1 MLRSMF
7 SGVSGLKNH
16 QTKMDVIGNNI
27 ANVNTVGYKASR
39 VTFQDIYSQ
48 DIRAASGPSG
58 NLGGTNP
65 MQIGLG
71 MTLNSI
77 DVMHTRAAAEYTGA
91 PLDLS
96 IAGDGFF
103 SVTDGNETFF
113 TRAGNFNTD
122 SNNNLVNS
130 AGMLVI
136 GWQIVDTSIPPENGD
151 ILNPSSGNLVRR
163 NPSYTAADVI
173 PGVVEQLFEKDGITP
188 ILEDGSPIFADVISL
203 KGGINIPSNYF
214 DIMVSKTGDVIGINA
229 TNGEPEIIAKISI
242 VNFNNQNALQK
253 LGENLYGRTLNSGE
267 PAFGFP
273 GTPGNSFLNPSSLE
287 MSNVDLAKEF
297 TDMIITQRGF
307 QANSRIIT
315 VSDQLLEEVV
325 NLKR

>member
-7 SGVSGLKNH
+7 SGVSGLRNH

-48 DIRAASGPSG
+48 DIRAASGPTG

-103 SVTDGNETFF
+103 AVSDGNETFF

-122 SNNNLVNS
+122 RDNNLVNS
-130 AGMLVI
+130 SGLLVQ
-136 GWQIVDTSIPPENGD
+136 GWQIIDTNNPPQEGD
-151 ILNPSSGNLVRR
+151 IINSRTGNLVRA
-163 NPSYTAADVI
+163 NLAYTAADLQV
-173 PGVVEQLFEKDGITP
+173 GVVEQIFESDGITP
-188 ILEDGSPIFADVISL
+188 VLDGGNPVYGDVISIN
-203 KGGINIPSNYF
+203 GPINIPSNYF
-214 DIMVSKTGDVIGINA
+214 DVMISKTGDVVGINDA
-229 TNGEPEIIAKISI
+229 TGEPEMIAKISI
-242 VNFNNQNALQK
+242 ANFNNQNALQK
-253 LGENLYGRTLNSGE
+253 LGENLYGRTLNSGD
-267 PAFGFP
+267 AVFGFP

>member
-7 SGVSGLKNH
+7 SGVSGLRNH

-103 SVTDGNETFF
+103 AVSDGNETFF

-122 SNNNLVNS
+122 RDNNLVNS
-130 AGMLVI
+130 SGLLVQ
-136 GWQIVDTSIPPENGD
+136 GWQIVNTSNPPQEGD
-151 ILNPSSGNLVRR
+151 IISSKSGNLLRADLT
-163 NPSYTAADVI
+163 YTAADLE
-173 PGVVEQLFEKDGITP
+173 PGVIEQLFEADGITP
-188 ILEDGSPIFADVISL
+188 VLNGGNPVFGDVISI
-203 KGGINIPSNYF
+203 KGSINIPSNYF
-214 DIMVSKTGDVIGINA
+214 DVMISKTGDVVGINA
-229 TNGEPEIIAKISI
+229 STGEPEIIAKISI
-242 VNFNNQNALQK
+242 ASFNNQNALQK
-253 LGENLYGRTLNSGE
+253 LGENLYGRTLNSGV
-267 PAFGFP
+267 PVFGFP

>member
-7 SGVSGLKNH
+7 SGVSGLRNH

-39 VTFQDIYSQ
+39 VTFQDVYSQ
-48 DIRAASGPSG
+48 NLKPAVRPS
-58 NLGGTNP
+58 NNAGGTNP
-65 MQIGLG
+65 MQVGLG
-71 MTLNSI
+71 VTLNSI

-91 PLDLS
+91 PLDVS

-103 SVTDGNETFF
+103 AVDDGNRTMF

-122 SNNNLVNS
+122 INNNLVTS
-130 AGMLVI
+130 SGLYVQ
-136 GWQIVDTSIPPENGD
+136 GWQTFDVTNSINETTDT
-151 ILNPSSGNLVRR
+151 LNFATGNVVRID
-163 NPSYTAADVI
+163 PVLLAAD
-173 PGVVEQLFEKDGITP
+173 PAANPPVEEVFDNQGNSIGFGQIIAT
-188 ILEDGSPIFADVISL
+188 
-203 KGGINIPSNYF
+203 GGNINIPSNYF
-214 DIMVSKTGDVIGINA
+214 DVFVNKNGDVVGINA
-229 TNGEPEIIAKISI
+229 TNGEPEVIAKIAI
-242 VNFNNQNALQK
+242 TNFNNQQALEK
-253 LGENLYGRTLNSGE
+253 LGENLYGQTVNSGD
-267 PAFGFP
+267 PKLGFP
-273 GTPGNSFLNPSSLE
+273 GGVGNSFFNPSSLE

-297 TDMIITQRGF
+297 TDMIVTQRGF